1 MNGRITMNLTKN
13 KTIDLEIV
21 DFTNEGEG
29 VGHAE
34 GCTFFVKDAVIG
46 DVVTAVITK
55 VKKNYAYARI
65 RDIIVPSP
73 YRVDAQCPE
82 ARRCGGCQIRTLSYE
97 MQLKF
102 KQNKVL
108 NNLIRLGG
116 FDREEMERIM
126 EPIIGMDEK
135 SRLRYRNK
143 AQYPVGK
150 NKEGSLITGFF
161 AGRTHAIIPIDDCL
175 IGIPE
180 NKKILKIITDW
191 MIKYDISAYD
201 EINHEGTVRH
211 ILIRKGFETG
221 ELMVCLVINADHLK
235 RDKELIEMLASG
247 LSEES
252 SRLSHISYSVN
263 KKDTNVIMGD
273 TYKTIWGKDTITD
286 RIGDLSFRISPLSF
300 YQVNPIQ
307 TKRLYEKAL
316 QYADL
321 QGEETVWDLY
331 CGIGTISIFL
341 AQNAK
346 QVSGVEIIP
355 QAIEDARANAVMN
368 GIENAEFYVGKAEEV
383 VDRLKSRPDVVV
395 VDPPR
400 KGCDDNCLQT
410 ILKTSPNRIVYI
422 SCDSATLARDL
433 KILCAGGYR
442 LKALTPCDMFPET
455 VHVETVCLLSNTQRK
470 KKESYITLDVEMEDY
485 YRIKNEGKNSNTGK

>member
-1 MNGRITMNLTKN
+1 MNERITMNLTKN

-108 NNLIRLGG
+108 NNLTRLGG

-135 SRLRYRNK
+135 SRFRYRNK

-235 RDKELIEMLASG
+235 RDKELIEMLTSG

-252 SRLSHISYSVN
+252 SRLRHISYSVN

-300 YQVNPIQ
+300 YQVNPVQ

-321 QGEETVWDLY
+321 HGEETVWDLY

-341 AQNAK
+341 AQKAK
-346 QVSGVEIIP
+346 QVCGVEIIP

-400 KGCDDNCLQT
+400 KGCDDHCLQT

-455 VHVETVCLLSNTQRK
+455 VHVETVVLLGKN
-470 KKESYITLDVEMEDY
+470 ITRSKSHVNLGLDVEDY
-485 YRIKNEGKNSNTGK
+485 YRIKDSKKGVEGNE